1 MMKVKCLL
9 CEGSVPS
16 DDYEV
21 QVEHTLSWHKA
32 TSKDEAERMVRSHFV
47 NYYEE
52 EFARKDFA
60 ETHCPQAP
68 GEVFT
73 KRKLISV
80 VKRLVGMNVSFGNHR
95 LRGQPA
101 ISEL

>member
-52 EFARKDFA
+52 ELPERILPR
-60 ETHCPQAP
+60 HIVRRPQ
-68 GEVFT
+68 
-73 KRKLISV
+73 
-80 VKRLVGMNVSFGNHR
+80 VKYSQKEN
-95 LRGQPA
+95 
-101 ISEL
+101 